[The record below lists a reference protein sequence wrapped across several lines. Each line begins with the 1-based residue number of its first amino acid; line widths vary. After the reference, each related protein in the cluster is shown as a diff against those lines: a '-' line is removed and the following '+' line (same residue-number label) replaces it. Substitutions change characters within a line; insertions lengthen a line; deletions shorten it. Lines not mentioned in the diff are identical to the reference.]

1 MICTSEMYFRGEISP
16 PQAEFFFEFSS
27 DLHFGNAFSVKGF
40 ESSRGPNPQNFP
52 PAAGSPPPGGGGKN
66 FFPPPGVRILGGV
79 KICFSPPRGPDPG
92 GVKILGFSF
101 PPLVG
106 G

>member
-16 PQAEFFFEFSS
+16 PQAENFKEFSS

-52 PAAGSPPPGGGGKN
+52 PAAG
-66 FFPPPGVRILGGV
+66 FPPQVEGENTS
-79 KICFSPPRGPDPG
+79 SPQPSA
-92 GVKILGFSF
+92 VIYKACVI
-101 PPLVG
+101 
-106 G
+106 